1 MAGKIPAPALDDAGT
16 DFDDY
21 KIRIDRWCQVSKVPK
36 KHQALVIQGAMS
48 KKPFGITKRIPMEV
62 LKSDEGVKVLLKKL
76 DEHYI
81 PDKLQHTLS
90 VWEKFM
96 AIKRKH
102 NEPMI
107 EHITK
112 FSEALDNF
120 QDIDSKLA
128 CPDTIVAMLL
138 LTSCNLSEEDN
149 KIVKAQMEEPPC
161 SKNLIGILKRVM
173 TADKTAKELNS
184 ETESSDILITN
195 ASSDRDRATT
205 SATFYARDIR
215 RQNRPIS
222 RDRYECG
229 RSCERGYRPERYE
242 RKRWSP
248 ERYERGRW
256 VPYERDARDSRDSG
270 ERDRRKNPRGSDGQT
285 NKCMVCKS
293 LYHYVKDCPD
303 VKAAKENFEKKNNDN
318 KLHEKDHEVN
328 LSW

>member
-1 MAGKIPAPALDDAGT
+1 MAGLKIPPPALDDAGT
-16 DFDDY
+16 DYEDY
-21 KIRIDRWCQVSKVPK
+21 KIRIHKWCQVCKIPK
-36 KHQALVIQGAMS
+36 ADQAMAIQVLMS
-48 KKPFGITKRIPMEV
+48 KKPFGIAKRIPEEV
-62 LKSDEGVKVLLKKL
+62 LKSDQGVKELLKKL

-96 AIKRKH
+96 AIKRNP

-112 FSEALDNF
+112 FTEALDNF

-149 KIVKAQMEEPPC
+149 KIVKAQMEEPPS

-173 TADKTAKELNS
+173 TADKTAREANN

-195 ASSDRDRATT
+195 ASSNRDRATT
-205 SATFYARDIR
+205 SATFYTREIR
-215 RQNRPIS
+215 RQNRPMS
-222 RDRYECG
+222 RDRCE
-229 RSCERGYRPERYE
+229 CERGYRPERYE
-242 RKRWSP
+242 RMRWSP
-248 ERYERGRW
+248 ERYERKRW
-256 VPYERDARDSRDSG
+256 GPYEREVRSSRDVRGAYG
-270 ERDRRKNPRGSDGQT
+270 ERDRRRNPRGSDGQT
-285 NKCMVCKS
+285 NKCMVCNS
-293 LYHYVKDCPD
+293 IYHYVKDCPD
-303 VKAAKENFEKKNNDN
+303 LKISREEFEKKNND

-328 LSW
+328 LSY